1 MYAIT
6 PTHRLLAAIV
16 VSLSPDSDLGRG
28 VLDAEG
34 VGDALVG
41 SVGLAV
47 DAASVDL
54 EQDGAPVGK
63 VLGAS
68 RTNPYC
74 RACPGATTRLS
85 DGTAAAAGL
94 DVD

>member
-1 MYAIT
+1 
-6 PTHRLLAAIV
+6 LLAAVV
-16 VSLSPDSDLGRG
+16 VSPVTGFGFGPG
-28 VLDAEG
+28 VPDAEG

-41 SVGLAV
+41 SVGLVV
-47 DAASVDL
+47 DAVSVDL

-85 DGTAAAAGL
+85 GGIAATAGQTSMIGY
-94 DVD
+94 